1 MEIIQTS
8 YGIVLKDVNDFSP
21 VHIFECGQAFRWNW
35 DGTGYV
41 GIAGDRVIRVSYD
54 RGDVLLEN
62 VSIEDYSSFWK
73 RYFDMDR
80 DYGQVKA
87 ALARDSLLERA
98 MEYGWGIRILNQ
110 EPWEALI
117 SFIISANNN
126 IPRIKKIIENLA
138 FKFGKRAEWR
148 GKDFYAFPR
157 PADLASAS
165 VEQLLACGCGYRAA
179 YIKRTAEMVCSG
191 EIQLDQVANLPY
203 HEAYKALM
211 ACPGVGPKV
220 ADCVLL
226 FSMGKTEAFPVDVWI
241 KKVMQH
247 FYPESAGTNRG
258 VKEFAWQRFGH
269 LAGFAQQYLFYYA
282 RERMELPG

>member
-1 MEIIQTS
+1 VLEIIQT
-8 YGIVLKDVNDFSP
+8 GEGVLLKDVDDFYP

-41 GIAGDRVIRVSYD
+41 GIAGDRVIRVSYHEE
-54 RGDVLLEN
+54 DVLLEN
-62 VSIEDYSSFWK
+62 ASIEDYRSFWR

-87 ALARDSLLERA
+87 ALSCDPVLEKA

-110 EPWEALI
+110 DPWETLI

-126 IPRIKKIIENLA
+126 IPRIKRIIENLA
-138 FKFGKRAEWR
+138 VRFGRRVSWR
-148 GKDFYAFPR
+148 GREFYTFPA
-157 PADLASAS
+157 PVDLAGAS
-165 VEQLLACGCGYRAA
+165 VEELMACGCGYRAD

-191 EIQLDQVANLPY
+191 EIRLEQITGLPY
-203 HEAYKALM
+203 QEAYKALM

-241 KKVMQH
+241 KKVIQR
-247 FYPESAGTNRG
+247 FYPESTGTNRE
-258 VKEFAWQRFGH
+258 VKEFVWRKFGH

-282 RERMELPG
+282 RECMT

>member
-1 MEIIQTS
+1 LEIIQLS
-8 YGIVLKDVNDFSP
+8 EGVLIKGVGDFYP

-62 VSIEDYSSFWK
+62 ASVEDYCSFWR

-87 ALARDSLLERA
+87 NLSCDPVLEKA
-98 MEYGWGIRILNQ
+98 TEYGWGIRILNQ
-110 EPWEALI
+110 DPWETLI

-126 IPRIKKIIENLA
+126 IPRIKRIIENLA
-138 FKFGKRAEWR
+138 ARFGRRISWR
-148 GKDFYAFPR
+148 GREFYTFPG
-157 PADLASAS
+157 PANLAGAP
-165 VEQLLACGCGYRAA
+165 VEELIACGCGYRAG
-179 YIKRTAEMVCSG
+179 YIKRTAEMVYSG
-191 EIQLDQVANLPY
+191 EIQLNQIANMPY
-203 HEAYKALM
+203 QDAYNAIM

-241 KKVMQH
+241 KKVMEC
-247 FYPESAGTNRG
+247 FYPANAGTNRE
-258 VKEFAWQRFGH
+258 VKEFAWRKFGQ

-282 RERMELPG
+282 RETMI

>member
-1 MEIIQTS
+1 MEIVQTS
-8 YGIVLKDVNDFSP
+8 NGIVLKDVKNFSP

-35 DGTGYV
+35 DGRGYV
-41 GIAGDRVIRVSYD
+41 GIAGEKVIRVSYHE
-54 RGDVLLEN
+54 GSVMMEN
-62 VSIEDYSSFWK
+62 ASVEDYSSFWE

-80 DYGQVKA
+80 DYEQVKD
-87 ALARDSLLERA
+87 ALACDPLLKRA

-110 EPWEALI
+110 DPWEALI

-126 IPRIKKIIENLA
+126 IPRIKRIIENLA
-138 FKFGKRAEWR
+138 LKFGKRVEWE
-148 GKDFYAFPR
+148 DNVFYTFPN

-165 VEQLLACGCGYRAA
+165 VEQLMACGCGYRAE
-179 YIKRTAEMVCSG
+179 YIRKTAEMVRCG
-191 EIQLDQVANLPY
+191 EIRLDEIADMPY
-203 HEAYKALM
+203 QEAHKALM

-247 FYPESAGTNRG
+247 FYPQSAGTNRE
-258 VKEFAWQRFGH
+258 VKEFAWQKFGH

-282 RERMELPG
+282 RECME